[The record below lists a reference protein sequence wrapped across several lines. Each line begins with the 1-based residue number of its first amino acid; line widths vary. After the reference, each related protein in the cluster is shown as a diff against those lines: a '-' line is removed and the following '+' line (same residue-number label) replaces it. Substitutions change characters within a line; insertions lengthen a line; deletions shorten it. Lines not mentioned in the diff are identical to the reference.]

1 MFILML
7 SRWYNTL
14 RPRQKDVKQET
25 MNLMMLKESE
35 EKDEYSEEKQEIS
48 SQIATDSKIL
58 LSRLH
63 SSTIPEVA
71 KFSGLTNSRFKSD
84 EIDSD
89 DDNDTDEFLSDYAT
103 PYGSVDES
111 EQRASNDESP
121 LTSTKRE
128 LQIVEESIVNDNSQ
142 KWNEKSLDS
151 SRMKREFVTKI
162 TSFMNTLD
170 LPQQQK
176 QCEAV
181 MLHEHFGILDKNE
194 YHLQK
199 VVPSLQQLSSLS
211 AIALRHDHES
221 LSNPLSSYGTESTS
235 EVPKNS
241 KSPKL
246 AYSLDS
252 LTTLLPSH
260 RDPFLMLNKTQQAPN
275 SYLHVSAPFY
285 INCSEIGT
293 SDNSNLERNFYISD
307 AVLLPYLKA
316 SQLKNRFLYSTGVKK
331 SSSTTDLE
339 CDIENR
345 LLGRNSE
352 VRNEQFNHGLDMVSS
367 MNEKGSMNASS
378 IYSNLPSKPFFD
390 GESSIYMDS
399 ESAASDFGSYI
410 SICQNSIENAE
421 FMVISEFNERI
432 YDAKAPNLIPEENN
446 LFLSCYD
453 TLFKNGNDR
462 ETPLIFSSSGNEN
475 KNRETTAATAAGNN
489 NNDDAAKL
497 KKSKTFD
504 GSISMGT
511 HKLLTEPEDATSS
524 LTNSTKTFGNGVLQQ
539 NHPIISLPTNRSLN
553 LHGADHQFPCTPSS
567 GTKLMLPDDSYN
579 GPSVGSP
586 SAGSE
591 SAYGDDEVERE
602 QEEVLGSDD
611 EEQEDPK
618 DYRKGGYHP
627 VAIGDV
633 FNGRYHVIRKMG
645 WGHFSTVWL
654 CWDTVQMRFVA
665 MKIVKSAEH
674 YTEAALDEIKLLMA
688 VRNADEND
696 LFRERVV
703 QLLDEFSVTGVNG
716 THVCMVFEVLGCNL
730 LKLIIRSNYQGLPLE
745 QVRVI
750 IKQVLEGLQYLHEK
764 CQIIHTDIKP
774 ENVLVTMTHEQ
785 VRRIAAE
792 AILSGKMG
800 FKLSG
805 SAVSTAPQHM
815 VKKVEEAMSK
825 NKKKK
830 LKKKRKKQREL
841 LEQQLV
847 QMEGLTVDPN
857 IVLASLNS
865 EERNK
870 LLGKQHSNGCNA
882 SNSTRYA
889 IPELLRSAAMAAA
902 KIPNGNN
909 ASMSARLHDNS
920 GTNDIIRSYASHS
933 VSDKPRAAA
942 EALCNTT
949 YLSIDEEYRYN
960 QLKSE
965 IVATKAEDV
974 QISDFIGKD
983 TSVCSSAR
991 QNQRALVEIPVENLA
1006 LKAVEVEDATEDPLL
1021 SPASD
1026 SDLVVEGSPR
1036 FLPRMDSDARSENE
1050 MKESALQLLLEKDG
1064 LSPRHLEPDYLNPT
1078 TEINVKLA
1086 DLGNACWTHHH
1097 FTEDI
1102 QTRQY
1107 RSLEVLIGAG
1117 YGPPADIWSTA
1128 CMAFELAT
1136 GDYLFEPHSGDTYSR
1151 DEDHLAHIIELLGT
1165 ISPRV
1170 YKKGA
1175 HWREFFD
1182 KHGRLL
1188 HIHQLKPW
1196 SLVEV
1201 LTQKYDWPIESAG
1214 QFASF
1219 LIPMLAFDQDERA
1232 TARQCLQHD
1241 WLKPNGGKPLRAM
1254 EKQQAQESLQKQKP
1268 PSILDPSPLDESS
1281 ELGGD
1286 SDNAEGEEYFITN
1299 EMHATSLVKESQQS
1313 VSTNGGEV

>member
-1 MFILML
+1 MTSKEERKVLAI
-7 SRWYNTL
+7 
-14 RPRQKDVKQET
+14 QKK
-25 MNLMMLKESE
+25 K
-35 EKDEYSEEKQEIS
+35 
-48 SQIATDSKIL
+48 
-58 LSRLH
+58 
-63 SSTIPEVA
+63 
-71 KFSGLTNSRFKSD
+71 
-84 EIDSD
+84 
-89 DDNDTDEFLSDYAT
+89 
-103 PYGSVDES
+103 
-111 EQRASNDESP
+111 
-121 LTSTKRE
+121 KR
-128 LQIVEESIVNDNSQ
+128 
-142 KWNEKSLDS
+142 
-151 SRMKREFVTKI
+151 
-162 TSFMNTLD
+162 
-170 LPQQQK
+170 
-176 QCEAV
+176 
-181 MLHEHFGILDKNE
+181 KN
-194 YHLQK
+194 
-199 VVPSLQQLSSLS
+199 
-211 AIALRHDHES
+211 
-221 LSNPLSSYGTESTS
+221 
-235 EVPKNS
+235 
-241 KSPKL
+241 
-246 AYSLDS
+246 
-252 LTTLLPSH
+252 
-260 RDPFLMLNKTQQAPN
+260 
-275 SYLHVSAPFY
+275 
-285 INCSEIGT
+285 
-293 SDNSNLERNFYISD
+293 
-307 AVLLPYLKA
+307 
-316 SQLKNRFLYSTGVKK
+316 KK
-331 SSSTTDLE
+331 
-339 CDIENR
+339 
-345 LLGRNSE
+345 
-352 VRNEQFNHGLDMVSS
+352 
-367 MNEKGSMNASS
+367 
-378 IYSNLPSKPFFD
+378 
-390 GESSIYMDS
+390 
-399 ESAASDFGSYI
+399 
-410 SICQNSIENAE
+410 
-421 FMVISEFNERI
+421 
-432 YDAKAPNLIPEENN
+432 
-446 LFLSCYD
+446 
-453 TLFKNGNDR
+453 KNGTKKPPQVVANGA
-462 ETPLIFSSSGNEN
+462 EQINSSKSGNEN
-475 KNRETTAATAAGNN
+475 KTIASAKASVNS
-489 NNDDAAKL
+489 NDDETKL

-504 GSISMGT
+504 GSVSRET
-511 HKLLTEPEDATSS
+511 HKFLVEPKVTASALMNSS
-524 LTNSTKTFGNGVLQQ
+524 KTLGNGVLQQ
-539 NHPIISLPTNRSLN
+539 QNRPVTPLN
-553 LHGADHQFPCTPSS
+553 FHGANHRFPCTLSP
-567 GTKLMLPDDSYN
+567 GTKTMLPDNSCN
-579 GPSVGSP
+579 GPSAGSP

-591 SAYGDDEVERE
+591 SAYGDDEMERE

-654 CWDTVQMRFVA
+654 CWDTAQMRFVA

-688 VRNADEND
+688 VRDADESD

-800 FKLSG
+800 LKLSG

-857 IVLASLNS
+857 VVLSSLNP

-870 LLGKQHSNGCNA
+870 H
-882 SNSTRYA
+882 
-889 IPELLRSAAMAAA
+889 
-902 KIPNGNN
+902 
-909 ASMSARLHDNS
+909 
-920 GTNDIIRSYASHS
+920 
-933 VSDKPRAAA
+933 
-942 EALCNTT
+942 
-949 YLSIDEEYRYN
+949 
-960 QLKSE
+960 KSE

-974 QISDFIGKD
+974 QINDSVGED
-983 TSVCSSAR
+983 TSICPTTQ
-991 QNQRALVEIPVENLA
+991 QNQRTSVEISLENVA
-1006 LKAVEVEDATEDPLL
+1006 LKAVEVKDATEYPLL
-1021 SPASD
+1021 TPASD
-1026 SDLVVEGSPR
+1026 NDLAVERPAR
-1036 FLPRMDSDARSENE
+1036 FLPPIESDARSENE
-1050 MKESALQLLLEKDG
+1050 VKESALQLLLEKDG
-1064 LSPRHLEPDYLNPT
+1064 LSPKRLEPDYLNPAI
-1078 TEINVKLA
+1078 EISVKLA

-1219 LIPMLAFDQDERA
+1219 LIPMLAFDQEERA
-1232 TARQCLQHD
+1232 TARQCLRHD
-1241 WLKPNGGKPLRAM
+1241 WLKPNGGKPLHEV
-1254 EKQQAQESLQKQKP
+1254 EKQQVQVSLQNELP
-1268 PSILDPSPLDESS
+1268 PILDPSSLDKPQR
-1281 ELGGD
+1281 LADD
-1286 SDNAEGEEYFITN
+1286 SDNAEGEEYFLTD
-1299 EMHATSLVKESQQS
+1299 EMHKASLINESQHEEREGDRFS
-1313 VSTNGGEV
+1313 KKNRFIHLARLDLTRLIIKK

>member
-1 MFILML
+1 M
-7 SRWYNTL
+7 
-14 RPRQKDVKQET
+14 
-25 MNLMMLKESE
+25 
-35 EKDEYSEEKQEIS
+35 
-48 SQIATDSKIL
+48 
-58 LSRLH
+58 
-63 SSTIPEVA
+63 
-71 KFSGLTNSRFKSD
+71 
-84 EIDSD
+84 
-89 DDNDTDEFLSDYAT
+89 
-103 PYGSVDES
+103 
-111 EQRASNDESP
+111 
-121 LTSTKRE
+121 
-128 LQIVEESIVNDNSQ
+128 
-142 KWNEKSLDS
+142 
-151 SRMKREFVTKI
+151 
-162 TSFMNTLD
+162 
-170 LPQQQK
+170 
-176 QCEAV
+176 
-181 MLHEHFGILDKNE
+181 
-194 YHLQK
+194 
-199 VVPSLQQLSSLS
+199 
-211 AIALRHDHES
+211 
-221 LSNPLSSYGTESTS
+221 
-235 EVPKNS
+235 
-241 KSPKL
+241 
-246 AYSLDS
+246 
-252 LTTLLPSH
+252 
-260 RDPFLMLNKTQQAPN
+260 
-275 SYLHVSAPFY
+275 
-285 INCSEIGT
+285 
-293 SDNSNLERNFYISD
+293 
-307 AVLLPYLKA
+307 
-316 SQLKNRFLYSTGVKK
+316 
-331 SSSTTDLE
+331 
-339 CDIENR
+339 
-345 LLGRNSE
+345 
-352 VRNEQFNHGLDMVSS
+352 
-367 MNEKGSMNASS
+367 
-378 IYSNLPSKPFFD
+378 
-390 GESSIYMDS
+390 
-399 ESAASDFGSYI
+399 
-410 SICQNSIENAE
+410 
-421 FMVISEFNERI
+421 
-432 YDAKAPNLIPEENN
+432 
-446 LFLSCYD
+446 
-453 TLFKNGNDR
+453 
-462 ETPLIFSSSGNEN
+462 
-475 KNRETTAATAAGNN
+475 AGCN
-489 NNDDAAKL
+489 NNDDAIKL

-504 GSISMGT
+504 GSVSVETRKFLNESGN
-511 HKLLTEPEDATSS
+511 ASS
-524 LTNSTKTFGNGVLQQ
+524 ALTNSAKTLGNGVLQQ
-539 NHPIISLPTNRSLN
+539 QNHHVTPLAPIKSLN
-553 LHGADHQFPCTPSS
+553 PHGANHQFPCTPSP
-567 GTKLMLPDDSYN
+567 GTKLVLPDDSCN
-579 GPSVGSP
+579 GPSAGSP

-591 SAYGDDEVERE
+591 SAYGDDEMERE

-688 VRNADEND
+688 VRNADAKD
-696 LFRERVV
+696 VFRERVV

-750 IKQVLEGLQYLHEK
+750 IKQVLEGLQYLHDK

-815 VKKVEEAMSK
+815 VKKAEEAMSK
-825 NKKKK
+825 NKKKR

-870 LLGKQHSNGCNA
+870 LLGKQHNNGCNA
-882 SNSTRYA
+882 NNSNRYA
-889 IPELLRSAAMAAA
+889 IPELLRSAAVAAT
-902 KIPNGNN
+902 KVPSGNS
-909 ASMSARLHDNS
+909 ASMSARPHDNIGTS
-920 GTNDIIRSYASHS
+920 GIIRPYASHS
-933 VSDKPRAAA
+933 VGAKPATAAFYS
-942 EALCNTT
+942 TT
-949 YLSIDEEYRYN
+949 YLSVDEQYRYN

-965 IVATKAEDV
+965 VVATKAEDI
-974 QISDFIGKD
+974 QINDFIGKD
-983 TSVCSSAR
+983 ISVCSAAQ
-991 QNQRALVEIPVENLA
+991 QNQRISAEVPLENVA
-1006 LKAVEVEDATEDPLL
+1006 LKAVEVENTAEYSLL
-1021 SPASD
+1021 SPASNN
-1026 SDLVVEGSPR
+1026 DLVLEGTPR
-1036 FLPRMDSDARSENE
+1036 FFHHVESDTRSENE
-1050 MKESALQLLLEKDG
+1050 MKELALQLLLEKDG
-1064 LSPRHLEPDYLNPT
+1064 LSPRRMESDYLNSA

-1241 WLKPNGGKPLRAM
+1241 WLKPNGGKPLRTV
-1254 EKQQAQESLQKQKP
+1254 EKRQAQVSLQKQQEQELP
-1268 PSILDPSPLDESS
+1268 PILDSPPLNESS

-1286 SDNAEGEEYFITN
+1286 SDNRESEEYFVTD

-1313 VSTNGGEV
+1313 DSSSGGEV

>member
-1 MFILML
+1 MTSKEERKVLAI
-7 SRWYNTL
+7 
-14 RPRQKDVKQET
+14 QKKKKRKNKKKNGTKKPPQVVV
-25 MNLMMLKESE
+25 NG
-35 EKDEYSEEKQEIS
+35 
-48 SQIATDSKIL
+48 A
-58 LSRLH
+58 
-63 SSTIPEVA
+63 
-71 KFSGLTNSRFKSD
+71 
-84 EIDSD
+84 
-89 DDNDTDEFLSDYAT
+89 
-103 PYGSVDES
+103 
-111 EQRASNDESP
+111 EQ
-121 LTSTKRE
+121 
-128 LQIVEESIVNDNSQ
+128 
-142 KWNEKSLDS
+142 
-151 SRMKREFVTKI
+151 I
-162 TSFMNTLD
+162 TS
-170 LPQQQK
+170 
-176 QCEAV
+176 
-181 MLHEHFGILDKNE
+181 
-194 YHLQK
+194 
-199 VVPSLQQLSSLS
+199 
-211 AIALRHDHES
+211 
-221 LSNPLSSYGTESTS
+221 
-235 EVPKNS
+235 S
-241 KSPKL
+241 K
-246 AYSLDS
+246 
-252 LTTLLPSH
+252 
-260 RDPFLMLNKTQQAPN
+260 
-275 SYLHVSAPFY
+275 
-285 INCSEIGT
+285 
-293 SDNSNLERNFYISD
+293 
-307 AVLLPYLKA
+307 
-316 SQLKNRFLYSTGVKK
+316 
-331 SSSTTDLE
+331 
-339 CDIENR
+339 
-345 LLGRNSE
+345 
-352 VRNEQFNHGLDMVSS
+352 
-367 MNEKGSMNASS
+367 
-378 IYSNLPSKPFFD
+378 
-390 GESSIYMDS
+390 
-399 ESAASDFGSYI
+399 
-410 SICQNSIENAE
+410 
-421 FMVISEFNERI
+421 
-432 YDAKAPNLIPEENN
+432 
-446 LFLSCYD
+446 
-453 TLFKNGNDR
+453 
-462 ETPLIFSSSGNEN
+462 SGNEN
-475 KNRETTAATAAGNN
+475 KTIASAKASGNS
-489 NNDDAAKL
+489 NDDETKL

-504 GSISMGT
+504 GSVSRET
-511 HKLLTEPEDATSS
+511 HKFLIEPKVAASS
-524 LTNSTKTFGNGVLQQ
+524 LMNSSKTLGNGVLQQ
-539 NHPIISLPTNRSLN
+539 QNRPVTPLN
-553 LHGADHQFPCTPSS
+553 FHGANHRFPCALSP
-567 GTKLMLPDDSYN
+567 GTKTMLPDNSCN
-579 GPSVGSP
+579 GPSAGSP

-591 SAYGDDEVERE
+591 SAYGDDEMERE
-602 QEEVLGSDD
+602 EEVLGSDD

-654 CWDTVQMRFVA
+654 CWDTSQMRFVA

-688 VRNADEND
+688 VRDADESD

-792 AILSGKMG
+792 TILSGKMG
-800 FKLSG
+800 LKLSG

-857 IVLASLNS
+857 FVLSSLNP

-870 LLGKQHSNGCNA
+870 LLRKQHNNGYDANISSRC
-882 SNSTRYA
+882 A
-889 IPELLRSAAMAAA
+889 IPELLRSTAMTTA
-902 KIPNGNN
+902 KMSSGNN
-909 ASMSARLHDNS
+909 ASMSAGPHDS
-920 GTNDIIRSYASHS
+920 GGTNGIIRSYASHS
-933 VSDKPRAAA
+933 VGAKPTAAV
-942 EALCNTT
+942 LCNTT
-949 YLSIDEEYRYN
+949 YLSVDEQYRYN
-960 QLKSE
+960 QHKSE

-974 QISDFIGKD
+974 QINDSIGED
-983 TSVCSSAR
+983 TSICPATR
-991 QNQRALVEIPVENLA
+991 QNQLASVEISLENVA
-1006 LKAVEVEDATEDPLL
+1006 LKAVEVKDATEYPLL
-1021 SPASD
+1021 SPASGN
-1026 SDLVVEGSPR
+1026 DLAVERSPR
-1036 FLPRMDSDARSENE
+1036 FLPPMESDARSESE

-1064 LSPRHLEPDYLNPT
+1064 LSPRRLEPDYLNPAI
-1078 TEINVKLA
+1078 EISVKLA

-1232 TARQCLQHD
+1232 TARQCLRHD
-1241 WLKPNGGKPLRAM
+1241 WLKPNGGKSLHAVQ
-1254 EKQQAQESLQKQKP
+1254 KQQEQLSLQNELP
-1268 PSILDPSPLDESS
+1268 PILDPSPLDKPLR
-1281 ELGGD
+1281 LGDD
-1286 SDNAEGEEYFITN
+1286 SDNAEDEEYFVTDK
-1299 EMHATSLVKESQQS
+1299 MHGASLINESQQS
-1313 VSTNGGEV
+1313 VSTNGSEV

>member
-1 MFILML
+1 MTSKEERKVLAI
-7 SRWYNTL
+7 
-14 RPRQKDVKQET
+14 QKKKKRKNKKKNGTKKPPQV
-25 MNLMMLKESE
+25 
-35 EKDEYSEEKQEIS
+35 
-48 SQIATDSKIL
+48 
-58 LSRLH
+58 
-63 SSTIPEVA
+63 VA
-71 KFSGLTNSRFKSD
+71 NG
-84 EIDSD
+84 
-89 DDNDTDEFLSDYAT
+89 A
-103 PYGSVDES
+103 
-111 EQRASNDESP
+111 EQ
-121 LTSTKRE
+121 
-128 LQIVEESIVNDNSQ
+128 
-142 KWNEKSLDS
+142 
-151 SRMKREFVTKI
+151 I
-162 TSFMNTLD
+162 TS
-170 LPQQQK
+170 
-176 QCEAV
+176 
-181 MLHEHFGILDKNE
+181 
-194 YHLQK
+194 
-199 VVPSLQQLSSLS
+199 
-211 AIALRHDHES
+211 
-221 LSNPLSSYGTESTS
+221 
-235 EVPKNS
+235 S
-241 KSPKL
+241 K
-246 AYSLDS
+246 
-252 LTTLLPSH
+252 
-260 RDPFLMLNKTQQAPN
+260 
-275 SYLHVSAPFY
+275 
-285 INCSEIGT
+285 
-293 SDNSNLERNFYISD
+293 
-307 AVLLPYLKA
+307 
-316 SQLKNRFLYSTGVKK
+316 
-331 SSSTTDLE
+331 
-339 CDIENR
+339 
-345 LLGRNSE
+345 
-352 VRNEQFNHGLDMVSS
+352 
-367 MNEKGSMNASS
+367 
-378 IYSNLPSKPFFD
+378 
-390 GESSIYMDS
+390 
-399 ESAASDFGSYI
+399 
-410 SICQNSIENAE
+410 
-421 FMVISEFNERI
+421 
-432 YDAKAPNLIPEENN
+432 
-446 LFLSCYD
+446 
-453 TLFKNGNDR
+453 
-462 ETPLIFSSSGNEN
+462 SGNEN
-475 KNRETTAATAAGNN
+475 KTIASAKASVNS
-489 NNDDAAKL
+489 NDDETKL

-504 GSISMGT
+504 GSVSRET
-511 HKLLTEPEDATSS
+511 HKFLVEPKVTASALMNSS
-524 LTNSTKTFGNGVLQQ
+524 KTLGNGVLQQ
-539 NHPIISLPTNRSLN
+539 QNRPVTPLN
-553 LHGADHQFPCTPSS
+553 FHGANHRFPCTLSP
-567 GTKLMLPDDSYN
+567 GTKTMLPDNSCN
-579 GPSVGSP
+579 GPSAGSP

-591 SAYGDDEVERE
+591 SAYGDDEMERE

-654 CWDTVQMRFVA
+654 CWDTAQMRFVA

-688 VRNADEND
+688 VRDADESD

-800 FKLSG
+800 LKLSG

-857 IVLASLNS
+857 VVLSSLNP

-870 LLGKQHSNGCNA
+870 H
-882 SNSTRYA
+882 
-889 IPELLRSAAMAAA
+889 
-902 KIPNGNN
+902 
-909 ASMSARLHDNS
+909 
-920 GTNDIIRSYASHS
+920 
-933 VSDKPRAAA
+933 
-942 EALCNTT
+942 
-949 YLSIDEEYRYN
+949 
-960 QLKSE
+960 KSE

-974 QISDFIGKD
+974 QINDSIGED
-983 TSVCSSAR
+983 TSICPTTR
-991 QNQRALVEIPVENLA
+991 QNQRTSVEISLENVA
-1006 LKAVEVEDATEDPLL
+1006 LKAVEVKDATEYPLL
-1021 SPASD
+1021 TPASD
-1026 SDLVVEGSPR
+1026 NDLAVERPAR
-1036 FLPRMDSDARSENE
+1036 FLPPMESDARSESE
-1050 MKESALQLLLEKDG
+1050 VKESALQLLLEKDG
-1064 LSPRHLEPDYLNPT
+1064 LSPKRLEPDYLNPAI
-1078 TEINVKLA
+1078 EISVKLA

-1175 HWREFFD
+1175 HWRDFFD

-1232 TARQCLQHD
+1232 TARQCLRHD
-1241 WLKPNGGKPLRAM
+1241 WLKPNGGKPLHAV
-1254 EKQQAQESLQKQKP
+1254 EKQQVQVSLQNELP
-1268 PSILDPSPLDESS
+1268 PILDPSSLDKPQR
-1281 ELGGD
+1281 LADD
-1286 SDNAEGEEYFITN
+1286 SDHAEGEEYFLTD
-1299 EMHATSLVKESQQS
+1299 EMHRASLINESQQS

>member
-1 MFILML
+1 
-7 SRWYNTL
+7 
-14 RPRQKDVKQET
+14 
-25 MNLMMLKESE
+25 MNS
-35 EKDEYSEEKQEIS
+35 
-48 SQIATDSKIL
+48 
-58 LSRLH
+58 
-63 SSTIPEVA
+63 
-71 KFSGLTNSRFKSD
+71 
-84 EIDSD
+84 
-89 DDNDTDEFLSDYAT
+89 
-103 PYGSVDES
+103 
-111 EQRASNDESP
+111 
-121 LTSTKRE
+121 
-128 LQIVEESIVNDNSQ
+128 
-142 KWNEKSLDS
+142 
-151 SRMKREFVTKI
+151 
-162 TSFMNTLD
+162 
-170 LPQQQK
+170 
-176 QCEAV
+176 
-181 MLHEHFGILDKNE
+181 
-194 YHLQK
+194 
-199 VVPSLQQLSSLS
+199 
-211 AIALRHDHES
+211 
-221 LSNPLSSYGTESTS
+221 
-235 EVPKNS
+235 
-241 KSPKL
+241 
-246 AYSLDS
+246 
-252 LTTLLPSH
+252 
-260 RDPFLMLNKTQQAPN
+260 
-275 SYLHVSAPFY
+275 
-285 INCSEIGT
+285 
-293 SDNSNLERNFYISD
+293 
-307 AVLLPYLKA
+307 
-316 SQLKNRFLYSTGVKK
+316 
-331 SSSTTDLE
+331 
-339 CDIENR
+339 
-345 LLGRNSE
+345 
-352 VRNEQFNHGLDMVSS
+352 
-367 MNEKGSMNASS
+367 
-378 IYSNLPSKPFFD
+378 
-390 GESSIYMDS
+390 
-399 ESAASDFGSYI
+399 
-410 SICQNSIENAE
+410 
-421 FMVISEFNERI
+421 
-432 YDAKAPNLIPEENN
+432 
-446 LFLSCYD
+446 
-453 TLFKNGNDR
+453 
-462 ETPLIFSSSGNEN
+462 
-475 KNRETTAATAAGNN
+475 
-489 NNDDAAKL
+489 
-497 KKSKTFD
+497 SKT
-504 GSISMGT
+504 
-511 HKLLTEPEDATSS
+511 L
-524 LTNSTKTFGNGVLQQ
+524 GNGVLQQ
-539 NHPIISLPTNRSLN
+539 QNRPVTPLN
-553 LHGADHQFPCTPSS
+553 FHGANHRFPCTLSP
-567 GTKLMLPDDSYN
+567 GTKTMLPDNSCN
-579 GPSVGSP
+579 GPSAGSP

-591 SAYGDDEVERE
+591 SAYGDDEMERE

-654 CWDTVQMRFVA
+654 CWDTAQMRFVA

-688 VRNADEND
+688 VRDADESD

-800 FKLSG
+800 LKLSG

-857 IVLASLNS
+857 VVLSSLNP

-870 LLGKQHSNGCNA
+870 H
-882 SNSTRYA
+882 
-889 IPELLRSAAMAAA
+889 
-902 KIPNGNN
+902 
-909 ASMSARLHDNS
+909 
-920 GTNDIIRSYASHS
+920 
-933 VSDKPRAAA
+933 
-942 EALCNTT
+942 
-949 YLSIDEEYRYN
+949 
-960 QLKSE
+960 KSE

-974 QISDFIGKD
+974 QINDSIGED
-983 TSVCSSAR
+983 TSICPTTR
-991 QNQRALVEIPVENLA
+991 QNQRTSVEISLENVA
-1006 LKAVEVEDATEDPLL
+1006 LKAVEVKDATEYPLL
-1021 SPASD
+1021 TPASD
-1026 SDLVVEGSPR
+1026 NDLAVERPAR
-1036 FLPRMDSDARSENE
+1036 FLPPMESDARSESE
-1050 MKESALQLLLEKDG
+1050 VKESALQLLLEKDG
-1064 LSPRHLEPDYLNPT
+1064 LSPKRLEPDYLNPAI
-1078 TEINVKLA
+1078 EISVKLA

-1175 HWREFFD
+1175 HWRDFFD

-1232 TARQCLQHD
+1232 TARQCLRHD
-1241 WLKPNGGKPLRAM
+1241 WLKPNGGKPLHAV
-1254 EKQQAQESLQKQKP
+1254 EKQQVQVSLQNELP
-1268 PSILDPSPLDESS
+1268 PILDPSSLDKPQR
-1281 ELGGD
+1281 LADD
-1286 SDNAEGEEYFITN
+1286 SDHAEGEEYFLTD
-1299 EMHATSLVKESQQS
+1299 EMHRASLINESQQS

>member
-1 MFILML
+1 MFILVL

-14 RPRQKDVKQET
+14 RPRQKEVKQEA
-25 MNLMMLKESE
+25 MNLAMLKESE
-35 EKDEYSEEKQEIS
+35 ERDEWSKKKREIS
-48 SQIATDSKIL
+48 PRTGTNYKIL
-58 LSRLH
+58 SRIHSVTVSEFAELSD
-63 SSTIPEVA
+63 P
-71 KFSGLTNSRFKSD
+71 TNSKLRND
-84 EIDSD
+84 QGNSD
-89 DDNDTDEFLSDYAT
+89 DDNDADEFLSVCAT
-103 PYGSVDES
+103 SYGSIHELEQQTSDE
-111 EQRASNDESP
+111 ESP
-121 LTSTKRE
+121 SIFGKQNFR
-128 LQIVEESIVNDNSQ
+128 IVEESIINGNIRE
-142 KWNEKSLDS
+142 WNEKPSDS
-151 SRMKREFVTKI
+151 FKMKGEFISEI
-162 TSFMNTLD
+162 TNFTN
-170 LPQQQK
+170 
-176 QCEAV
+176 
-181 MLHEHFGILDKNE
+181 ILDATEQKEDEALVSEEHVDILDNDE
-194 YHLQK
+194 YRLK
-199 VVPSLQQLSSLS
+199 EIVASLPELPSLSVVGLGHCDESLIINSGPVDPLSTESILEPFENPKSLLACPLKSLS
-211 AIALRHDHES
+211 LPR
-221 LSNPLSSYGTESTS
+221 SS
-235 EVPKNS
+235 
-241 KSPKL
+241 
-246 AYSLDS
+246 
-252 LTTLLPSH
+252 
-260 RDPFLMLNKTQQAPN
+260 FL
-275 SYLHVSAPFY
+275 
-285 INCSEIGT
+285 T
-293 SDNSNLERNFYISD
+293 SDNTQQSSNSYFHPSASFYID
-307 AVLLPYLKA
+307 CLENNTFDNGVL
-316 SQLKNRFLYSTGVKK
+316 QK
-331 SSSTTDLE
+331 SSAVGNAVSLPSSVNNDLLHNDE
-339 CDIENR
+339 VKRNSETSKFEIKGR
-345 LLGRNSE
+345 LLGRKSE
-352 VRNEQFNHGLDMVSS
+352 ALNEWFDRRLDFVAPMNHGERDQ
-367 MNEKGSMNASS
+367 NADS
-378 IYSNLPSKPFFD
+378 ILTNLSTKSYD
-390 GESSIYMDS
+390 HKSTIHLDS
-399 ESAASDFGSYI
+399 EPVACDFESDT
-410 SICQNSIENAE
+410 SICQNNTKNTECTVVSDE
-421 FMVISEFNERI
+421 VI
-432 YDAKAPNLIPEENN
+432 YDTKAPNLIPEEKN
-446 LFLSCYD
+446 LFLNCYD
-453 TLFKNGNDR
+453 TSFENGNNKR
-462 ETPLIFSSSGNEN
+462 SSGSEN
-475 KNRETTAATAAGNN
+475 KAQETALSSTSGGNN
-489 NNDDAAKL
+489 NDETTKL
-497 KKSKTFD
+497 KKSKTYD
-504 GSISMGT
+504 GSISMET
-511 HKLLTEPEDATSS
+511 HKLLIEPGNAANA
-524 LTNSTKTFGNGVLQQ
+524 LTNSTKTFGNGILQQQ
-539 NHPIISLPTNRSLN
+539 NHPVTTAAPNRSLN
-553 LHGADHQFPCTPSS
+553 PHETNHEFPCNPSS
-567 GTKLMLPDDSYN
+567 GTKLILPDDSYN
-579 GPSVGSP
+579 GPSAGSP

-591 SAYGDDEVERE
+591 SVYGDDEMERE

-654 CWDTVQMRFVA
+654 CWDTAQMRFVA

-716 THVCMVFEVLGCNL
+716 THICMVFEVLGCNL

-857 IVLASLNS
+857 VVLASLNS

-882 SNSTRYA
+882 NNSNRYA

-902 KIPNGNN
+902 KVPSGNN
-909 ASMSARLHDNS
+909 VSMSARAHDNS
-920 GTNDIIRSYASHS
+920 GTNGIIRSYASHS
-933 VSDKPRAAA
+933 VGAKPAT
-942 EALCNTT
+942 ALCNSA
-949 YLSIDEEYRYN
+949 YLSIDEQYRYN
-960 QLKSE
+960 QIKSE

-974 QISDFIGKD
+974 QINDFVAKD
-983 TSVCSSAR
+983 TSVCPSAR
-991 QNQRALVEIPVENLA
+991 QNKRTSVEIPIENIA
-1006 LKAVEVEDATEDPLL
+1006 LKAVEVEDAAEYPLL
-1021 SPASD
+1021 TPTSD
-1026 SDLVVEGSPR
+1026 NDLT
-1036 FLPRMDSDARSENE
+1036 
-1050 MKESALQLLLEKDG
+1050 
-1064 LSPRHLEPDYLNPT
+1064 HYH
-1078 TEINVKLA
+1078 
-1086 DLGNACWTHHH
+1086 HHH

-1165 ISPRV
+1165 VSPRV

-1175 HWREFFD
+1175 HWHEFFD

-1241 WLKPNGGKPLRAM
+1241 WLKPNGGKPLRAVEKTQISL
-1254 EKQQAQESLQKQKP
+1254 EKQHKQE
-1268 PSILDPSPLDESS
+1268 PSPILASPQDESS
-1281 ELGGD
+1281 ELCGE
-1286 SDNAEGEEYFITN
+1286 SDNAEGEEYFIMN
-1299 EMHATSLVKESQQS
+1299 EMHETSLVEKSQQS
-1313 VSTNGGEV
+1313 VSTNAGEV

>member
-1 MFILML
+1 MFILVL

-14 RPRQKDVKQET
+14 RTRQKNVKEEA
-25 MNLMMLKESE
+25 MNMAMLKENE
-35 EKDEYSEEKQEIS
+35 ERNQYSENKRKIS
-48 SQIATDSKIL
+48 LSNATDYKV

-63 SSTIPEVA
+63 SLTVSEVA
-71 KFSGLTNSRFKSD
+71 EFSDLINSKLRSD
-84 EIDSD
+84 RINSD
-89 DDNDTDEFLSDYAT
+89 DDTDADEFLSVCAT
-103 PYGSVDES
+103 SYGSVHELEEVSDV
-111 EQRASNDESP
+111 ESP
-121 LTSTKRE
+121 QTKQE
-128 LQIVEESIVNDNSQ
+128 LQIVEESILDDNIQNS
-142 KWNEKSLDS
+142 NENN
-151 SRMKREFVTKI
+151 MKREFISKVASVT
-162 TSFMNTLD
+162 NTTERKD
-170 LPQQQK
+170 
-176 QCEAV
+176 EAI
-181 MLHEHFGILDKNE
+181 MLQHIDISDEDK
-194 YHLQK
+194 YHLK
-199 VVPSLQQLSSLS
+199 KIVHPLLQLS
-211 AIALRHDHES
+211 AL
-221 LSNPLSSYGTESTS
+221 
-235 EVPKNS
+235 
-241 KSPKL
+241 
-246 AYSLDS
+246 
-252 LTTLLPSH
+252 
-260 RDPFLMLNKTQQAPN
+260 
-275 SYLHVSAPFY
+275 
-285 INCSEIGT
+285 
-293 SDNSNLERNFYISD
+293 
-307 AVLLPYLKA
+307 
-316 SQLKNRFLYSTGVKK
+316 
-331 SSSTTDLE
+331 STTDLRNDDE
-339 CDIENR
+339 SLVTNSMLDSLKTESSKNLKSWLVCPLEPFSSLETSLPSRRHFFLTSDSTQQSLNSYFRTNVPCFIDCSEDSTSDNNVLQKNLSVDDTVSLSSPLNTELLYNHEVERNSDAIDSEFEIEDRVLGQIPEACNVRFDHGSDFVSPMNHEEDNMSAGSMHPNLTSGIASDLEPYILTYQNNIENR
-345 LLGRNSE
+345 E
-352 VRNEQFNHGLDMVSS
+352 
-367 MNEKGSMNASS
+367 
-378 IYSNLPSKPFFD
+378 
-390 GESSIYMDS
+390 
-399 ESAASDFGSYI
+399 
-410 SICQNSIENAE
+410 CT
-421 FMVISEFNERI
+421 VISEINKQI
-432 YDAKAPNLIPEENN
+432 YDAKTPNLIVEKND

-453 TLFKNGNDR
+453 TLFENANDR
-462 ETPLIFSSSGNEN
+462 ETTLLIPSSGNES
-475 KNRETTAATAAGNN
+475 KTQETTLSATTGGNS
-489 NNDDAAKL
+489 NDDATKL
-497 KKSKTFD
+497 KKSKTF
-504 GSISMGT
+504 ISVKSQ
-511 HKLLTEPEDATSS
+511 KLI
-524 LTNSTKTFGNGVLQQ
+524 QQ
-539 NHPIISLPTNRSLN
+539 HNHPVTAVASNYRSVNPHGTN
-553 LHGADHQFPCTPSS
+553 HEFPCTLSP

-579 GPSVGSP
+579 GPSAGSP

-591 SAYGDDEVERE
+591 SAYGDDEMERE

-627 VAIGDV
+627 VGIGDV

-654 CWDTVQMRFVA
+654 CWDTAQMRFVA
-665 MKIVKSAEH
+665 MKIVKSADH

-688 VRNADEND
+688 VRDADEND

-815 VKKVEEAMSK
+815 VKKAEEAMSK

-841 LEQQLV
+841 LEQQLI

-870 LLGKQHSNGCNA
+870 LLGKEYSNSCNA
-882 SNSTRYA
+882 NNSNRYA
-889 IPELLRSAAMAAA
+889 LPELLRSAAVAAA
-902 KIPNGNN
+902 KVPGGNN
-909 ASMSARLHDNS
+909 VSMSARPHDNG
-920 GTNDIIRSYASHS
+920 GTNGIVRSYASHS
-933 VSDKPRAAA
+933 VGAKPAAA
-942 EALCNTT
+942 FCNTT
-949 YLSIDEEYRYN
+949 YLSVDDQYRYN

-974 QISDFIGKD
+974 QINDFITKD
-983 TSVCSSAR
+983 TSVYSVAR
-991 QNQRALVEIPVENLA
+991 QNHRTSVEIPIENVA
-1006 LKAVEVEDATEDPLL
+1006 LKAVEVEDAAEYPLL
-1021 SPASD
+1021 NLGSD
-1026 SDLVVEGSPR
+1026 NDLVVEGPPR
-1036 FLPRMDSDARSENE
+1036 FLPRMESDTRSENE
-1050 MKESALQLLLEKDG
+1050 IKESALQLLLEKEG
-1064 LSPRHLEPDYLNPT
+1064 LSPRRSEPDYLNPA

-1170 YKKGA
+1170 YKKGT

-1241 WLKPNGGKPLRAM
+1241 WLKPNGGKLLRTA
-1254 EKQQAQESLQKQKP
+1254 EKQQAQVLLEEQHEQESSQ
-1268 PSILDPSPLDESS
+1268 ILDPSPQDELS

-1286 SDNAEGEEYFITN
+1286 IDNAEGEEYFVTDEI
-1299 EMHATSLVKESQQS
+1299 HSISLLKESQQS
-1313 VSTNGGEV
+1313 VSTNEGDV

>member
-1 MFILML
+1 ML
-7 SRWYNTL
+7 H
-14 RPRQKDVKQET
+14 
-25 MNLMMLKESE
+25 
-35 EKDEYSEEKQEIS
+35 
-48 SQIATDSKIL
+48 A
-58 LSRLH
+58 
-63 SSTIPEVA
+63 
-71 KFSGLTNSRFKSD
+71 
-84 EIDSD
+84 
-89 DDNDTDEFLSDYAT
+89 
-103 PYGSVDES
+103 
-111 EQRASNDESP
+111 
-121 LTSTKRE
+121 LTSGDE
-128 LQIVEESIVNDNSQ
+128 
-142 KWNEKSLDS
+142 
-151 SRMKREFVTKI
+151 
-162 TSFMNTLD
+162 
-170 LPQQQK
+170 
-176 QCEAV
+176 
-181 MLHEHFGILDKNE
+181 
-194 YHLQK
+194 
-199 VVPSLQQLSSLS
+199 
-211 AIALRHDHES
+211 
-221 LSNPLSSYGTESTS
+221 
-235 EVPKNS
+235 
-241 KSPKL
+241 
-246 AYSLDS
+246 
-252 LTTLLPSH
+252 
-260 RDPFLMLNKTQQAPN
+260 NKT
-275 SYLHVSAPFY
+275 
-285 INCSEIGT
+285 
-293 SDNSNLERNFYISD
+293 
-307 AVLLPYLKA
+307 
-316 SQLKNRFLYSTGVKK
+316 
-331 SSSTTDLE
+331 
-339 CDIENR
+339 
-345 LLGRNSE
+345 
-352 VRNEQFNHGLDMVSS
+352 
-367 MNEKGSMNASS
+367 
-378 IYSNLPSKPFFD
+378 
-390 GESSIYMDS
+390 
-399 ESAASDFGSYI
+399 
-410 SICQNSIENAE
+410 
-421 FMVISEFNERI
+421 
-432 YDAKAPNLIPEENN
+432 
-446 LFLSCYD
+446 
-453 TLFKNGNDR
+453 R
-462 ETPLIFSSSGNEN
+462 ETGGD
-475 KNRETTAATAAGNN
+475 TAAGSND
-489 NNDDAAKL
+489 NDDARNL
-497 KKSKTFD
+497 KKSKTVD
-504 GSISMGT
+504 GSVSMET
-511 HKLLTEPEDATSS
+511 HKVLIESGGTTDA
-524 LTNSTKTFGNGVLQQ
+524 LTNSAKSFGNGVLPQQ
-539 NHPIISLPTNRSLN
+539 HHLAAPIPPNRSLN
-553 LHGADHQFPCTPSS
+553 SHGINHQFPYTPPS

-579 GPSVGSP
+579 GPAAGSP

-591 SAYGDDEVERE
+591 SAYGDDEMERE

-627 VAIGDV
+627 VSIGDV

-654 CWDTVQMRFVA
+654 CWDTAQMRFVA

-674 YTEAALDEIKLLMA
+674 YTEAALDEIKFSKLQLLMA

-805 SAVSTAPQHM
+805 SAVSTAPQYM

-847 QMEGLTVDPN
+847 QMEGLTVDPS

-870 LLGKQHSNGCNA
+870 LLGKQHNNSCNA
-882 SNSTRYA
+882 NNSSRHA
-889 IPELLRSAAMAAA
+889 IPELLRSAAMAAI
-902 KIPNGNN
+902 KGTGGNN
-909 ASMSARLHDNS
+909 TSMSARPYDNV
-920 GTNDIIRSYASHS
+920 GTNGIIRSYTSHS
-933 VSDKPRAAA
+933 VGAKPTVA
-942 EALCNTT
+942 ALCNTT
-949 YLSIDEEYRYN
+949 YLSVDEQYKYN
-960 QLKSE
+960 QRKSE
-965 IVATKAEDV
+965 IVATKTEEVEINHCTDAC
-974 QISDFIGKD
+974 QTI
-983 TSVCSSAR
+983 R
-991 QNQRALVEIPVENLA
+991 QNQHTPTEISIENVA
-1006 LKAVEVEDATEDPLL
+1006 LKAVEVEDAVEDPLL
-1021 SPASD
+1021 SPTSD
-1026 SDLVVEGSPR
+1026 NDLEGPPR
-1036 FLPRMDSDARSENE
+1036 FLPRMDSEAHSETE
-1050 MKESALQLLLEKDG
+1050 IKESALQLLLEKDG
-1064 LSPRHLEPDYLNPT
+1064 LSPRRAEPDYLNPA

-1219 LIPMLAFDQDERA
+1219 LIPMLTFDQDERA
-1232 TARQCLQHD
+1232 TARQCLHHD
-1241 WLKPNGGKPLRAM
+1241 WLKPNGGKPLRTM
-1254 EKQQAQESLQKQKP
+1254 EKQQFQASSQKQHEQELP
-1268 PSILDPSPLDESS
+1268 PVLDPSPADDSS

-1286 SDNAEGEEYFITN
+1286 SENAEGEEYFVTDEIR
-1299 EMHATSLVKESQQS
+1299 ATSLVKESQKS
-1313 VSTNGGEV
+1313 VRTNGGESN